1 MLDERFARIAVVGT
15 GMMGPGIALTL
26 ARGGCRVALYGRT
39 EASKER
45 GLARVDG
52 ALTFLVEHGV
62 LEAREASA
70 LRAQIWGTTDLKP
83 SYPASKR
90 SGRKGMILS
99 STLLRTISSATI
111 LPSSGPSVTPL
122 CEHTTYS
129 EARPG

>member
-1 MLDERFARIAVVGT
+1 MLNERFTRVAVVGT

-39 EASKER
+39 EASVADQVVKGPAWR
-45 GLARVDG
+45 YLASSAVT
-52 ALTFLVEHGV
+52 ASPLP
-62 LEAREASA
+62 ARCASGPPA
-70 LRAQIWGTTDLKP
+70 GSMPMQ

-90 SGRKGMILS
+90 SDRKGIILS